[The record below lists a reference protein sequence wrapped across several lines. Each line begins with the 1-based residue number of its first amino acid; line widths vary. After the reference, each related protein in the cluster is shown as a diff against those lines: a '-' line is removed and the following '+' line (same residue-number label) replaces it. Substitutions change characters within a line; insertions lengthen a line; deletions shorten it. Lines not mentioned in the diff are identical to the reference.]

1 VLEQMRRRELD
12 ILVGTQMVTKGH
24 DLPRHARRR
33 VNADAALSNLP
44 DFRAGERA
52 VPAARAGG
60 WARGPQRFAGKV
72 LIQTYSPAHPAI
84 ELAKLH
90 DVEAFLARELADR
103 KETRYPPFARLA
115 LVRVDAM
122 DLPVAERAATALAAR
137 ARRTPAGQ
145 AGHVEVL
152 GPAPAP
158 LARLRGRYRYRVLLR
173 AEDRGPL
180 RAVLAAIEA
189 EIELLDRRVRA
200 VIDVDP
206 VSML

>member
-1 VLEQMRRRELD
+1 MRARELD

-24 DLPRHARRR
+24 DLPASPRRR
-33 VNADAALSNLP
+33 RQRRRGLSLP
-44 DFRAGERA
+44 DFRAGERGFQLLVQVA
-52 VPAARAGG
+52 GRAGRHDLPG
-60 WARGPQRFAGKV
+60 RVLDADAQRPRTRPSRGEA
-72 LIQTYSPAHPAI
+72 
-84 ELAKLH
+84 H
-90 DVEAFLARELADR
+90 DVDGFLARELADR
-103 KETRYPPFARLA
+103 KEGYPPAARLV
-115 LVRVDAM
+115 LVRLDAM
-122 DLPVAERAATALAAR
+122 D
-137 ARRTPAGQ
+137 
-145 AGHVEVL
+145 
-152 GPAPAP
+152 P